1 MSPNGTEVKDITLST
16 FWIIL
21 SISDDQILD
30 FDSLTNR
37 LEIVDVSV
45 TCQGL
50 FEQKIRSLTNYSRFS
65 SKVVSILSVM
75 RKTFFHLNSWVN
87 IT

>member
-37 LEIVDVSV
+37 LEIVDISHM
-45 TCQGL
+45 TG
-50 FEQKIRSLTNYSRFS
+50 I
-65 SKVVSILSVM
+65 I
-75 RKTFFHLNSWVN
+75 
-87 IT
+87 